1 MREIRR
7 IRKKYVTVTSS
18 ICNFSTTCF
27 MVSTGH
33 GDPAMIPVDRL
44 ERSKV
49 ENSGWFSMSMNMV
62 GTPYKDVHL
71 LDRNNKTTWTYS
83 IKVKKHEKITN

>member
-1 MREIRR
+1 MNEKRELERADF
-7 IRKKYVTVTSS
+7 TVTSS

-44 ERSKV
+44 ERSNV
-49 ENSGWFSMSMNMV
+49 ENSGWFSISINMV
-62 GTPYKDVHL
+62 GTP
-71 LDRNNKTTWTYS
+71 
-83 IKVKKHEKITN
+83 